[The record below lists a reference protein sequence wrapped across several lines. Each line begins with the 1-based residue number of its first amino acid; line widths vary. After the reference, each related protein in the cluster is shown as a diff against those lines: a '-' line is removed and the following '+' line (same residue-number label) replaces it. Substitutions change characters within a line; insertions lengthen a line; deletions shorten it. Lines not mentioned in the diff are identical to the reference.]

1 MIYVHTRTGAD
12 VLETLKAYS
21 DELHD
26 LMLRK
31 PHWPLLDRLISR
43 ETALLME
50 WSPPISCATVGR

>member
-31 PHWPLLDRLISR
+31 PHWPCWTDLFP
-43 ETALLME
+43 AKQK
-50 WSPPISCATVGR
+50 